1 MWELVFM
8 MLVLKIPIVYLGF
21 VVWWAVRAEPRPP
34 EPALLPVVA
43 ESPRPCPWWRR
54 RPRPAG
60 GPGRP
65 PSRQLVRARR
75 ARVAAAR
82 ADKMRA

>member
-1 MWELVFM
+1 M
-8 MLVLKIPIVYLGF
+8 MFVLKIPIVYLGF
-21 VVWWAVRAEPRPP
+21 VVWWAIRAEPRPP
-34 EPALLPVVA
+34 EPAFLPVVA
-43 ESPRPCPWWRR
+43 ESPRPCPWRR
-54 RPRPAG
+54 RPLRPDG

-65 PSRQLVRARR
+65 PSRGLVRARR